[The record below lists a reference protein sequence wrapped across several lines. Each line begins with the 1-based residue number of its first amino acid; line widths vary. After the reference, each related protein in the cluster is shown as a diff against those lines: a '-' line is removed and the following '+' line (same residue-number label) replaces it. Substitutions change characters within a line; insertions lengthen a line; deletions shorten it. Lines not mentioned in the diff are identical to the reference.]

1 MSDYVDIAESET
13 DQLLGSGGIGMGQ
26 QISHVIV
33 FPATTSPGAVSIKDG
48 SNATT
53 IFGIRIYQT
62 GFQNFDFG
70 GASAYS
76 VWLFA
81 AALVVFILYSIVNR
95 RAVGSST
102 IR

>member
-1 MSDYVDIAESET
+1 MPSLRGIIAITLLLET
-13 DQLLGSGGIGMGQ
+13 VSAVNSFDTINVITAGG
-26 QISHVIV
+26 
-33 FPATTSPGAVSIKDG
+33 PA
-48 SNATT
+48 NATT